1 MLNYDIT
8 QPLPGWIR
16 FQNAD
21 TGKIIDINPQHYAH
35 RLLLERYSKNPN
47 GRSSLKPPSFNRDG
61 QPGIIRL
68 PA

>member
-35 RLLLERYSKNPN
+35 RLLLERYSKNP
-47 GRSSLKPPSFNRDG
+47 KWE
-61 QPGIIRL
+61 IISKTDAL
-68 PA
+68 

>member
-1 MLNYDIT
+1 MEIRMLNYDIT

-35 RLLLERYSKNPN
+35 RLLLERYSKNP
-47 GRSSLKPPSFNRDG
+47 KWE
-61 QPGIIRL
+61 IISKTDAL
-68 PA
+68 